1 MQTRTAAI
9 LIFVG
14 ALLLYLG
21 VFGLVIPF
29 RFAVTGSPEDF
40 STYTEVDPNSHISKT
55 ATHIDH
61 VGYSN
66 EDCYLYKDKGA
77 NHFADFVHLMDV
89 KFVSS
94 GSAQYGHSLYSLSN
108 DVDDWKG
115 LVDTGKTAIGIIGEH
130 ASEYPYLLFVVE
142 AYGGV
147 QYSSGPSPVPI
158 PEKEKLAENTWYYL
172 NLVKSGTSLTL
183 TIYSD
188 AARINLV
195 NTKSILLHAN
205 HQFRYVFGVNSLN
218 EPLNAWCEVY
228 WDNLYLQEG
237 SAPPTYSDVTISVS
251 GQGTTS
257 PAAGHYPSTYLVG
270 GSLTITTVPA
280 SGWAFDYMTRN
291 GYTAPT
297 LTLNSLGASEYIV
310 VYFKTGPSTTGTLR
324 VFASYNGAYVVA
336 SITATGPQT
345 VSGSTT
351 TSSANPLAFTV
362 TAGTYTVSGSY
373 SSGSAAPQT
382 VTVTA
387 GGSVD
392 ANLNFGGPSPTP
404 DPLEFIKQL
413 LQNAVLKSMFV
424 LAGVLLT
431 GIGVIGLLPSRKT
444 SRPTAY
450 SPYY

>member
-237 SAPPTYSDVTISVS
+237 TTPP
-251 GQGTTS
+251 
-257 PAAGHYPSTYLVG
+257 PSTG
-270 GSLTITTVPA
+270 TIQVNA
-280 SGWAFDYMTRN
+280 QYYSGAWI
-291 GYTAPT
+291 P
-297 LTLNSLGASEYIV
+297 V
-310 VYFKTGPSTTGTLR
+310 
-324 VFASYNGAYVVA
+324 
-336 SITATGPQT
+336 
-345 VSGSTT
+345 
-351 TSSANPLAFTV
+351 
-362 TAGTYTVSGSY
+362 
-373 SSGSAAPQT
+373 PQT
-382 VTVTA
+382 VTVTVTCD
-387 GGSVD
+387 GSQKQVP
-392 ANLNFGGPSPTP
+392 ATFSGLAVGSHIINLVTTSITVSSGVTYSFSQWEDSSTATTRQVSVASGEAKTLCAYYSQGTTPPPPPPPPT
-404 DPLEFIKQL
+404 DDWFELIKQYF
-413 LQNAVLKSMFV
+413 QNAVLKSIFV

-431 GIGVIGLLPSRKT
+431 GIGVIGLLPHRKT
-444 SRPTAY
+444 SQRPTPY
-450 SPYY
+450 PYY